1 MQISATKECQS
12 LKANLTLDYAQ
23 QNFSL
28 LECILTKYQKLV
40 ATSHVDKF
48 YLYWYIR
55 DKSSKRFAYKQHYI
69 LSSWA
74 HDVCLSLGEDTRECA
89 ATLLGTIYWYVQN
102 KESAF
107 NSSEYHTSTF
117 QQKSKHWRQAAVA
130 QKTLQFPLWIIKVIP
145 KALRLI
151 QSFVCTSILVVKVC
165 QL

>member
-1 MQISATKECQS
+1 MYTDKISKIGHHIPCWQ
-12 LKANLTLDYAQ
+12 
-23 QNFSL
+23 
-28 LECILTKYQKLV
+28 
-40 ATSHVDKF
+40 F

-74 HDVCLSLGEDTRECA
+74 HDICLSLGEDTREGA

-117 QQKSKHWRQAAVA
+117 QQKSKHWRQATVDT
-130 QKTLQFPLWIIKVIP
+130 KDFII
-145 KALRLI
+145 
-151 QSFVCTSILVVKVC
+151 SIVNN
-165 QL
+165 